1 MSTVNTRVPGAKI
14 PTGVWLGGLA
24 VRTIFIALLIAIT
37 ARVARPQMEEISTL
51 LDRPGDLLRVV
62 LGFAVCLWLVVHIF
76 ILPKDAGGYRT
87 WLYLGLALLPL
98 SVFCM
103 VMIW

>member
-1 MSTVNTRVPGAKI
+1 
-14 PTGVWLGGLA
+14 
-24 VRTIFIALLIAIT
+24 
-37 ARVARPQMEEISTL
+37 MEEISTL